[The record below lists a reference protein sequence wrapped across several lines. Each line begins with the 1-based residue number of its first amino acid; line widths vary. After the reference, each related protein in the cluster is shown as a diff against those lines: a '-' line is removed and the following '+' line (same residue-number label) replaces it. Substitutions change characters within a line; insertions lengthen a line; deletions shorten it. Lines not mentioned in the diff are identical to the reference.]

1 MDKYIVEKYF
11 SGKHSFDI
19 RCFDV
24 IDSTNTALKA
34 EGAKGAKEGTVI
46 IADSQTMG
54 RGRLGRRFESP
65 TGTGIYMSI
74 LLRPKFNPEEALK
87 ITTGAAVA
95 IATAIEDVSGEDTKI
110 KWVNDIY
117 MRERKVCGILAE
129 SSLNFET
136 KSFEYCVLG
145 IGINVKAPEGG
156 FPEEIKD
163 IAGAVFEEYIPEDA
177 REKIVAKVLDNF
189 FNFYENMPSDDYIDD
204 YRRRSLLTGRE
215 VTYINNLTGL
225 EESGIAVD
233 VDKDCHLLVKLTDGS
248 IKAFSTG
255 EVNLKKTFLK
265 R

>member
-1 MDKYIVEKYF
+1 MDKHIVEKYL

-65 TGTGIYMSI
+65 TGTGIYMRI

-145 IGINVKAPEGG
+145 IGINVYAPEGG
-156 FPEEIKD
+156 FPEDIKD
-163 IAGAVFEEYIPEDA
+163 IADAVFSEKQEEMRSLLCAKILDNFYEIYINLYQKEYVEEYISRSVVIGKEIKVISNGTETDA
-177 REKIVAKVLDNF
+177 ICTG
-189 FNFYENMPSDDYIDD
+189 IDK
-204 YRRRSLLTGRE
+204 E
-215 VTYINNLTGL
+215 
-225 EESGIAVD
+225 
-233 VDKDCHLLVKLTDGS
+233 CHLLVKYKDGTEDS
-248 IKAFSTG
+248 LSTG
-255 EVNLKKTFLK
+255 EISIKI